1 MATRTHGLAPRGTHS
16 STRRSSSRDSCA
28 WPGRIEACCSSG
40 ERKVVQPNGQGNAL
54 NESSSARRSGRANA
68 RDPARRLGHQND
80 LSRGH
85 GGTFVPLSQ
94 TCGRLSVVS
103 AGRNVDCVWRWR
115 LLR

>member
-1 MATRTHGLAPRGTHS
+1 LLLEVLILQLVARRREQLRLA
-16 STRRSSSRDSCA
+16 RSHRSVLLQR
-28 WPGRIEACCSSG
+28 

-68 RDPARRLGHQND
+68 RDPARRFGHQND
-80 LSRGH
+80 LSKGH